1 MRSLYTHMEINCTGV
16 IIRPDDRFF
25 ALLAGLITN
34 GAMPGQSTID
44 TIELL
49 SAVMGALIVFPVYF
63 IGKELINEKA
73 GLIGAFMIAI
83 LPGQF
88 LSRSVLGHR

>member
-1 MRSLYTHMEINCTGV
+1 MIAFFGPVGRSYYEWRRCQ
-16 IIRPDDRFF
+16 
-25 ALLAGLITN
+25 A
-34 GAMPGQSTID
+34 SYTID
-44 TIELL
+44 TIGAFFP
-49 SAVMGALIVFPVYF
+49 AVMGALIVFPVYF

-88 LSRSVLGHR
+88 LSRSVLGVHR